1 MAGMKNSERF
11 RDLEKT
17 LAKIRS
23 EYHFG
28 KLCREDLLPNPLDQF
43 AQWFLEAAKRRD
55 AKAHVM
61 VLSTAGGGGASSRC
75 VLLKGLDERGFLFY
89 TNTQSRKARDFR
101 ENPQASACFYWA
113 ELERQV
119 IVTGRVKQIP
129 RKETLAYFHSRPREA
144 QIAAWC
150 TEQNRVIENREVLDR
165 RFAEMKKKF
174 VGREIPL
181 NPHWAGFRLQPEAI
195 EFWQGRVNRLNDRFR
210 YHSKAGKWVLERL
223 EP

>member
-1 MAGMKNSERF
+1 MAGMKNTERF
-11 RDLEKT
+11 KDLEKT
-17 LAKIRS
+17 AAKIRR

-28 KLCREDLLPNPLDQF
+28 KLSRKDLAPDPLDQF
-43 AQWFLEAAKRRD
+43 AHWFREAVKRED
-55 AKAHVM
+55 AKANIM
-61 VLSTAGGGGASSRC
+61 VLATAGKKGVSSRS

-89 TNTQSRKARDFR
+89 TNTRSRKARDLR
-101 ENPQASACFYWA
+101 ENPRASACFYWA

-119 IVTGRVKQIP
+119 LVTGRVKQIP
-129 RKETLAYFHSRPREA
+129 GKEALIYFHSRPREA
-144 QIAAWC
+144 QIATWC

-181 NPHWAGFRLQPEAI
+181 HPHWAGFRLRPDEI
-195 EFWQGRVNRLNDRFR
+195 EFWQGRANRLNDRFR
-210 YHSKAGKWVLERL
+210 YRLRASKWLLERL